1 VGVRTSNSENFE
13 DLHHRLQNAIMN
25 LRIVAVKLSRKSA
38 GTLWVAWPELSLGV
52 RRGTNENAE
61 LPHKIEDTWRF

>member
-1 VGVRTSNSENFE
+1 
-13 DLHHRLQNAIMN
+13 MN
-25 LRIVAVKLSRKSA
+25 LTIVAVKFSRKSA